1 MPLPHL
7 ALCLSGAILGACP
20 SPRPPFRPWAP
31 VRGGVCWIVTE
42 RGRFEPLDWGV
53 ENLQT
58 CGARLE
64 VVYLVEKRPVVGAF
78 QGVYVFIDRTMIAQ
92 AGRYG
97 TPSQLIGPADRRKI
111 DDDIRLLLQARAR
124 EKPAR

>member
-7 ALCLSGAILGACP
+7 ALCLSGAIFGICHNP
-20 SPRPPFRPWAP
+20 QTPFRPWAP
-31 VRGGVCWIVTE
+31 VQGGVCWIATE
-42 RGRFEPLDWGV
+42 QGRFAPLDWEV

-64 VVYLVEKRPVVGAF
+64 VVYLVENRPVVGAF
-78 QGVYVFIDRTMIAQ
+78 QGVYVYVDRTMIAQ

-111 DDDIRLLLQARAR
+111 DDDIRLLLEARAR
-124 EKPAR
+124 NKAAH